1 MKFASKK
8 REEGSVLVTTLI
20 VCVVIGTLLASYL
33 LLMSSRYK
41 LTVRSKCWNAA
52 MPVLEAGLEEAL
64 THLHDDPSP
73 SANGWTPATVGGQPV
88 YTKQRYFTDGSYFYV
103 TIDNANSNNPLI
115 YSQGFIP
122 SPLSTNQYITR
133 MVKVGA
139 INPPGIFTRAL
150 ATTGTVTLSGGG
162 VVDGFH
168 SRAGGYNTSTNR
180 NASGGIATD
189 SGVSKAVDVGTA
201 KVYGTVNVGPGGTI
215 SVSGGAV
222 GDVAWNASNTG
233 IEPGWTNN
241 NMNVAFPSNA
251 PPSGGPYFAPL
262 VTSVGGSNITYLPTG
277 TYQMSSFT
285 SSSSTK
291 PMIVTGN
298 ATLWVTDTG
307 NSFTVSGSGYIWIMP
322 GASLTLYA
330 GGTTTISGGGV
341 VNGTG
346 LASDFTYIG
355 LSSNTGITYSGSAA
369 FIGTVNAP
377 QASLTISG
385 SAGAYG
391 AAIAK
396 TVTISGGAGFHYDQA
411 LAAGAGL
418 VVSSWTEM

>member
-33 LLMSSRYK
+33 MLMSTRYK

-52 MPVLEAGLEEAL
+52 MPVLEAGIEEAL

-298 ATLWVTDTG
+298 AILYVTGD
-307 NSFTVSGSGYIWIMP
+307 FTVSGSGYVWIMP

-330 GGTTTISGGGV
+330 GGTTIFSGGGV

-346 LASDFTYIG
+346 LASNFSLIG
-355 LSSNTGITYSGSAA
+355 LSSNTQITYSGSAA
-369 FIGTVNAP
+369 FIGTINAP
-377 QASLTISG
+377 QANFTLTSV
-385 SAGAYG
+385 AGWLG
-391 AAIAK
+391 AGTANSVNI
-396 TVTISGGAGFHYDQA
+396 IGGAQVHYDEN
-411 LAAGAGL
+411 LARVGP
-418 VVSSWTEM
+418 TR